1 MRPSQLLLSG
11 FVLAAGAALSLA
23 TPAGGKGQE
32 KLYVAMPLT
41 KDKEF
46 TPGIE
51 GPACDKAGNVY
62 AVNFARQQTIGK
74 VTPDGKGEVWL
85 ELPGKSTGNGIV
97 FDKKGF
103 MYIADYVAH
112 NVLKVDPQTRKI
124 TVFAHNEKMNQPND
138 LAMAP

>member
-1 MRPSQLLLSG
+1 MARHHAL
-11 FVLAAGAALSLA
+11 FVVLAWSAGIAHCQA
-23 TPAGGKGQE
+23 QE
-32 KLYVAMPLT
+32 KLYVATPLT

-85 ELPGKSTGNGIV
+85 ELPGKTTGTAIV
-97 FDKKGF
+97 SAKQVFRTLPTYSPHK
-103 MYIADYVAH
+103 AR
-112 NVLKVDPQTRKI
+112 KVNPQ
-124 TVFAHNEKMNQPND
+124 
-138 LAMAP
+138 